1 MIEAISTLFNL
12 SIEQIQSFFKEI
24 TEREIYIYDEDV
36 DGKGTPCKI
45 VSKGNG
51 QFTIVN
57 ANNQSYTFFPIDEG
71 LIVSKENRK
80 CDFAIYNSTSFYFV
94 ELKNVKTNRRKAA
107 KKEAVKQLEATLLTF
122 FNFNIDFEN
131 RKKHAIIG
139 MKTVKPYIIKAST
152 NTKRAYFKDTYQTYL
167 EEGSLIELRN

>member
-24 TEREIYIYDEDV
+24 TEREIYIYDEDT
-36 DGKGTPCKI
+36 DGKDTPCKI
-45 VSKGNG
+45 VTKEQG
-51 QFTIVN
+51 QFTVYN
-57 ANNQSYTFFPIDEG
+57 KLKENFTFFPIDEG

-122 FNFNIDFEN
+122 FNIDFEN